1 MTVVRNPLA
10 YKNKRPFGKYVE
22 HIFDRNRGLETC
34 FSKTPQSAKV
44 REGSAKGNAKVKT
57 FLLWFS
63 QNSAGRE
70 GPRRFRE
77 EKREAESDTRSRIHK
92 TPQSAKVREAS
103 AKGNAKVET

>member
-1 MTVVRNPLA
+1 MIYIYDFRQKPPCLQKQETFPKILGTHLSQ
-10 YKNKRPFGKYVE
+10 KPRP
-22 HIFDRNRGLETC
+22 
-34 FSKTPQSAKV
+34 
-44 REGSAKGNAKVKT
+44 GNT
-57 FLLWFS
+57 HF
-63 QNSAGRE
+63 QNFAIRE